1 VGDEMFREKEEEGIY
16 LFIQVSWV
24 LLLLLLLV
32 HLRVIYLPR

>member
-24 LLLLLLLV
+24 LLLLLLV